1 MVDNQARQSKSGRT
15 KGQGASS
22 TCKRAHGRLK
32 KYARKDTRKII
43 LKLASYANS
52 FATDGGAEPSLNP
65 RLGTAIANAKRG
77 GFSKSSIEGAIARG
91 QGRSASG
98 AALETVTMEAIMPP
112 AAIMIDCETDSK
124 ARVLQDLRVIMK
136 KYGAREGPTAYLF
149 EKRGRSIFTPKDGVG
164 VDEVFDTA
172 IDVMEGEEGRIVVDT
187 IVEDT
192 KVAEKQ
198 IAEGHELEIESS
210 ENVWH
215 PNAETQVEDMD
226 DAVYTAL
233 SNLQQ
238 ELEDYDDV
246 RSVFT
251 NFVPVEDAEA
261 PAATAAA

>member
-1 MVDNQARQSKSGRT
+1 
-15 KGQGASS
+15 
-22 TCKRAHGRLK
+22 
-32 KYARKDTRKII
+32 

-52 FATDGGAEPSLNP
+52 YSTLTDGGAEPSLNP
-65 RLGTAIANAKRG
+65 RLVTAIANAKRG
-77 GFSKSSIEGAIARG
+77 GFSKTSIEGAIARG

-98 AALETVTMEAIMPP
+98 AALENVTMEAILPP

-149 EKRGRSIFTPKDGVG
+149 EKRGRSTFTPKDGVG

-172 IDVMEGEEGRIVVDT
+172 LEAGAIDVTEGEEGRVVVDT

-192 KVAEKQ
+192 KAAEKQ
-198 IAEGHELEIESS
+198 IVDGHDLEIESS

-226 DAVYTAL
+226 EGVYTAL

-261 PAATAAA
+261 PTATAAA